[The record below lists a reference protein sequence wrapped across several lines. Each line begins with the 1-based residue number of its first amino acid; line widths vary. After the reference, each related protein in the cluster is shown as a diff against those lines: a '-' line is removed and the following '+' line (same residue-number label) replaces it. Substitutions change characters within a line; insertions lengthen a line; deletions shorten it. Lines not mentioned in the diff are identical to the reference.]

1 MKLRGCLVRDFQ
13 SSSLPA
19 RIFYGPGGLRAG
31 WRVAI
36 FLVLFAV
43 QIAALVAAYAAYV
56 HLTGRHRPVLP
67 KRFTPGFI
75 LANEMFL
82 LLPVF
87 GASFVMAVLEDTS
100 LAAYGL
106 NGPRKFLRLL
116 GGLAGGVAALG
127 LVVLMLVVTDH
138 GGTSPGLLGLTGDLR
153 YGAEWLLVSLVIGLT
168 EEFLFRGY
176 LLTALARGI
185 GFWPAAF
192 LTSVLFGALHG
203 HNAGETPIG
212 LFQVAG
218 AGLLLCLGI
227 WFTRSLW
234 WSIGFHGGWDYAEN
248 FIFGT
253 PDSGARCFGTLMDFS
268 PHGNVYLSGGAT
280 GPEGSVFGLG
290 VLVLAGA
297 VMWFVFS
304 SLQRRGAR

>member
-1 MKLRGCLVRDFQ
+1 MTLRGCLVRDSQTPGFMQ
-13 SSSLPA
+13 
-19 RIFYGPGGLRAG
+19 RIFYGRGGVRAG

-36 FLVLFAV
+36 FMALFAV
-43 QIAALVAAYAAYV
+43 QMTVLVAAYAAYL
-56 HLTGRHRPVLP
+56 HLTGQHRPVMP

-75 LANEMFL
+75 IANEIFL

-87 GASFVMAVLEDTS
+87 GASSAMAVLEDTS
-100 LAAYGL
+100 LAVYGL
-106 NGPRKFLRLL
+106 DGPRKFLRVL
-116 GGLAGGVAALG
+116 GGLAGGVSALG
-127 LVVLMLVVTDH
+127 LVVLMLVVTAH
-138 GGTSPGLLGLTGDLR
+138 GVTSPGQFGLGGDVR
-153 YGAEWLLVSLVIGLT
+153 YGAEWLAVSLLIGFA
-168 EEFLFRGY
+168 EEFSLRGY
-176 LLTALARGI
+176 LLTALGRGI
-185 GFWPAAF
+185 GFWPAAI
-192 LTSVLFGALHG
+192 LTSVMFGVLHG

-268 PHGNVYLSGGAT
+268 PHGNVYFSGGLT
-280 GPEGSVFGLG
+280 GPEGSVFGLA
-290 VLVLAGA
+290 VLALAAA
-297 VMWFVFS
+297 VVWFVFS
-304 SLQRRGAR
+304 SQRGRRQ

>member
-1 MKLRGCLVRDFQ
+1 MKLRGCLVRDSKTPGFMQ
-13 SSSLPA
+13 
-19 RIFYGPGGLRAG
+19 RIFYGRGGVRAG

-36 FLVLFAV
+36 FMALFAV
-43 QIAALVAAYAAYV
+43 QMAALVAAYAAYM
-56 HLTGRHRPVLP
+56 HLTGQHRPVVP
-67 KRFTPGFI
+67 KRFTPAFI

-87 GASFVMAVLEDTS
+87 GASWAMAVLEDTS

-106 NGPRKFLRLL
+106 DGPRKFLRVL

-127 LVVLMLVVTDH
+127 LVVLMLVVTAH
-138 GGTSPGLLGLTGDLR
+138 GVTSPGQFGLGGDVR
-153 YGAEWLLVSLVIGLT
+153 YGAEWLAVSLLIGLA
-168 EEFLFRGY
+168 EEFSLRGY
-176 LLTALARGI
+176 LLTALGRGI
-185 GFWPAAF
+185 GFWPAAI
-192 LTSVLFGALHG
+192 LTSIMFGVLHG
-203 HNAGETPIG
+203 YNAGETPIG

-253 PDSGARCFGTLMDFS
+253 PDSGARCFGTLMNFS
-268 PHGNVYLSGGAT
+268 PYGNVYFSGGLT

-290 VLVLAGA
+290 VLALAAA
-297 VMWFVFS
+297 VVWFVFS
-304 SLQRRGAR
+304 SQRGRRQ